1 MATDAFSP
9 EVSMY
14 KYIANIFEL
23 FCKNKRVIDRKIR
36 NCASNNF
43 FMSKQIIQTDKVP
56 APIGPYSQAVIA
68 NGFLF
73 ASGQIAFNPSTGE
86 LVTESIE
93 AETKQVMENIKAIL
107 AESTLSFAHIVKTT
121 IFLSDMQ
128 LFAQVNEIY
137 GSYFTADFP
146 ARETVAVK
154 TLPRNVNVEISVT
167 AVVNL

>member
-1 MATDAFSP
+1 
-9 EVSMY
+9 
-14 KYIANIFEL
+14 
-23 FCKNKRVIDRKIR
+23 
-36 NCASNNF
+36 
-43 FMSKQIIQTDKVP
+43 MSKQIIETAKVP

-73 ASGQIAFNPSTGE
+73 ASGQVAFDPKTGE
-86 LVTESIE
+86 LVLESIQ

-107 AESTLSFAHIVKTT
+107 EEAKLSFAHIVKTT

-128 LFAQVNEIY
+128 LFAQVNEVY

-167 AVVNL
+167 AVISL

>member
-1 MATDAFSP
+1 
-9 EVSMY
+9 
-14 KYIANIFEL
+14 
-23 FCKNKRVIDRKIR
+23 
-36 NCASNNF
+36 
-43 FMSKQIIQTDKVP
+43 MSKQIIQTNKVP

-73 ASGQIAFNPSTGE
+73 ASGQVAFNPSTGE
-86 LVTESIE
+86 LVLTDIL

-107 AESTLSFAHIVKTT
+107 DEAKLSFAHVVKTS

-128 LFAQVNEIY
+128 LFAQVNEVY
-137 GSYFTADFP
+137 ASYFTANFP

-154 TLPRNVNVEISVT
+154 TLPRNVNVEISFT